1 MNFHADDKTVLYL
14 NLYTCVVYNANVICR
29 TFMNYAKFIVM
40 DFFYLAFFKGKTQ
53 THLPK
58 RI

>member
-1 MNFHADDKTVLYL
+1 MNFLADDKTVLYL

-40 DFFYLAFFKGKTQ
+40 DFF
-53 THLPK
+53 
-58 RI
+58 I